1 MNKRSL
7 VNVGGIATAIGA
19 GVVGVGVG
27 TVLAGIARSALRAEL
42 AVDDGPDDLLTAP
55 DSAPRRL
62 PVRSSD
68 GTVLNVEIYGSDDA
82 ADDDGDVIVMVHG
95 WTCNT
100 AYWYPQINH
109 LASSEGGR
117 RRVVVYDQRGHG
129 LSERGLRRPT
139 IAMLGQD
146 LDAVLEAAVPAGRR
160 AILVGHSMGGMT
172 IMSWAGQYP
181 EKVGS
186 RVSAVVLVSTAAK
199 GVLENHTLVPVDL
212 PAYAR
217 PFAPV
222 VAKAFTSMPVPIPK
236 TPYGVRISHYIALGP
251 HARKAHV
258 DFVDEMIGACPPRA
272 RAGWG
277 SAMGKL
283 DVTPG
288 LAALSVPTTVV
299 VGTEDRLTPRTHAEQ
314 MAEVLRRN
322 GSLRDLVVYQG
333 VGHMA
338 SIEAAERFNEMLDD
352 LVAEVSRAEQRVS

>member
-1 MNKRSL
+1 MNTKSLKR
-7 VNVGGIATAIGA
+7 VGGIAAAIGA
-19 GVVGVGVG
+19 AAVGVGVG
-27 TVLAGIARSALRAEL
+27 TVLAGIARDALRAEL

-55 DSAPRRL
+55 DSPPRRL

-68 GTVLNVEIYGSDDA
+68 GTLLNAEVYGVDDA
-82 ADDDGDVIVMVHG
+82 DDEGDVIVMVHG

-109 LASSEGGR
+109 LTSSEGGR

-129 LSERGLRRPT
+129 LSERGRRRPT
-139 IAMLGQD
+139 VAMLGQD
-146 LDAVLEAAVPAGRR
+146 LDAVLEATVPAGRR

-172 IMSWAGQYP
+172 IMSWADQYR
-181 EKVGS
+181 EKVGT
-186 RVSAVVLVSTAAK
+186 RVSAVVLVSTAANA
-199 GVLENHTLVPVDL
+199 VMENHALVPVDL

-217 PFAPV
+217 PFAPLV
-222 VAKAFTSMPVPIPK
+222 SKAITSVPVPIPK
-236 TPYGVRISHYIALGP
+236 TSYGVRFSHYIALGP
-251 HARKAHV
+251 NARKAHV

-283 DVTPG
+283 DVTAG

-299 VGTEDRLTPRTHAEQ
+299 VGTEDRLTPRKHAEQ

-322 GSLRDLVVYQG
+322 GSLRELVVYEG
-333 VGHMA
+333 VGHMS
-338 SIEAAERFNEMLDD
+338 SIEAAERFNEMLDE
-352 LVAEVSRAEQRVS
+352 LVTEVSRTEQRVS